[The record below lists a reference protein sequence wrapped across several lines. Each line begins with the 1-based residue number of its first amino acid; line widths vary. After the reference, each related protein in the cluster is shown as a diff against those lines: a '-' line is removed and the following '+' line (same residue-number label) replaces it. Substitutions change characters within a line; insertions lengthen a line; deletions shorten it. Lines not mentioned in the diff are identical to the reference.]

1 MRCRARVPT
10 LSLLLVAW
18 LLVACAPAIPHPG
31 RAPDDAAVDL
41 PPPSDAAADARADSR
56 APPPTPVIDAAGD
69 NPSAS
74 RDAAQRDAQPEAPRD
89 APPDAPQDVPQGERD
104 DGDAR
109 AEAGRDTPSYDGPPP
124 VPPRAGEVVIDE
136 LLVNPAGT
144 DTSREWIEILNTTTL
159 ALDLGLLHVADAA
172 SEVAVD
178 AGVLPPGGI
187 LVLGQ
192 SLDPTR
198 NGGAPV
204 DLSFGNAIS
213 LNNGGDSITLC
224 LGPCAGGQILDQVT
238 WSSDLGAG
246 YDGHAAIVDLASGG
260 FCPAD
265 QPFGTA
271 ASFGSP
277 GAPNPPCGG

>member
-1 MRCRARVPT
+1 MRCRARVAA
-10 LSLLLVAW
+10 LSLLLVA
-18 LLVACAPAIPHPG
+18 CAPSIPHPG

-41 PPPSDAAADARADSR
+41 PAASDAASDARADSR
-56 APPPTPVIDAAGD
+56 APPPPPVSDAAGD
-69 NPSAS
+69 SPTAS
-74 RDAAQRDAQPEAPRD
+74 RDAAPRDAPPEAPRD
-89 APPDAPQDVPQGERD
+89 AQQDAPQGGRD
-104 DGDAR
+104 DGDVS
-109 AEAGRDTPSYDGPPP
+109 AEAARDTRSYDGPPP

-144 DTSREWIEILNTTTL
+144 DTSREWIEIVNSTAL
-159 ALDLGLLHVADAA
+159 ALDLGQLHVADAA

-178 AGVLPPGGI
+178 AGVLLPGGI

-204 DLSFGNAIS
+204 DVAFGNTIS

-224 LGPCAGGQILDQVT
+224 LGPCVDGQILDQVT
-238 WSSDLGAG
+238 WASDLGAG
-246 YDGHAAIVDLASGG
+246 YDGHAAIVDPGSGD